1 MSQQPQPVVT
11 APGAQRAI
19 FRREALDH
27 YMRGREK
34 AVLPRYAAPPT
45 LAFMWI
51 LLGLLL
57 TGGVMVGLSYL
68 RHRAG
73 V

>member
-1 MSQQPQPVVT
+1 MSQQPQPIAT
-11 APGAQRAI
+11 APDAKRPI

-27 YMRGREK
+27 YMRRREN

-51 LLGLLL
+51 LLGLLM
-57 TGGVMVGLSYL
+57 TGGVILGLLYL
-68 RHRAG
+68 GQRAG